1 MDTHSRHAPAVPP
14 PGIAIVPMH
23 PDHLDSLADLE
34 SLAFSTPWSYDAL
47 AEEIQNPLAV
57 FLVAEDVDAESS
69 VGYLGMHH
77 ILDEGFIANLAV
89 HPAYR
94 RQGIAR
100 SLLREAQEYAEA
112 HDLAR
117 LTLEV
122 RASNVP
128 AIALYEGMGFT
139 RDGIRPGF
147 YDSPKEDAAIYSY
160 YL

>member
-1 MDTHSRHAPAVPP
+1 
-14 PGIAIVPMH
+14 MH

-47 AEEIQNPLAV
+47 AEELQNPLAV
-57 FLVAEDVDAESS
+57 FLVAEDVDAESA

-77 ILDEGFIANLAV
+77 ILDEGFITNIAV

-100 SLLREAQEYAEA
+100 ALIREAQDYAEA
-112 HDLAR
+112 HDLTR

-122 RASNVP
+122 RASNAP

-139 RDGIRPGF
+139 YDGIRPGF

>member
-47 AEEIQNPLAV
+47 AEELQNPLAV
-57 FLVAEDVDAESS
+57 FLVAEDVDAESA

-160 YL
+160 

>member
-47 AEEIQNPLAV
+47 AEELQNPRAV
-57 FLVAEDVDAESS
+57 FLVAEDVDAESA

>member
-1 MDTHSRHAPAVPP
+1 MQRARWDISGCTISSTRASSPTLPSIPP
-14 PGIAIVPMH
+14 TG
-23 PDHLDSLADLE
+23 
-34 SLAFSTPWSYDAL
+34 
-47 AEEIQNPLAV
+47 
-57 FLVAEDVDAESS
+57 
-69 VGYLGMHH
+69 G
-77 ILDEGFIANLAV
+77 
-89 HPAYR
+89 R
-94 RQGIAR
+94 GIAR